1 MNSSDMRLIY
11 LFFIFIPVISFNA
24 QANNIL
30 DNCLAMAK
38 QMNKQLPKKIDFTTT
53 LEATSCLEDKGKVF
67 FQYVHIIN
75 DPSSLPKD
83 IQQKAKSL
91 AKSQYC
97 SNPDFVRALN
107 YYTFDFYYIDSKRKP
122 LYAITLAKS
131 DC

>member
-1 MNSSDMRLIY
+1 MKIVK
-11 LFFIFIPVISFNA
+11 LFFSFLILISVNTY
-24 QANNIL
+24 ANSNL

-38 QMNKQLPKKIDFTTT
+38 QMNAQLPKKIDFATT
-53 LEATSCLEDKGKVF
+53 LEATSCLEDKGKVY

-75 DPSSLPKD
+75 DPRSLPKD
-83 IQQKAKSL
+83 IEQTAKSL

-97 SNPDFVRALN
+97 ANPEFVRALN